1 MVKAP
6 ERGDYKNAKGETLM
20 ATCMKTTN
28 GKDQNKIKKNIPS
41 P

>member
-6 ERGDYKNAKGETLM
+6 ERGDYKNAKGETLT